1 MLAAD
6 TEPVK
11 CRGIPLWAPDRSC
24 HGRLPRNHPAGW
36 WTVSRLGLQGGAA
49 KVKQEC
55 PRIRTSS

>member
-24 HGRLPRNHPAGW
+24 HGRLPRNQAAGW
-36 WTVSRLGLQGGAA
+36 WAVSRLAYRVGRQ
-49 KVKQEC
+49 K
-55 PRIRTSS
+55 